1 MKVPKSSAITSRPL
15 QAEGAD
21 EPALFDQGLTLRFF
35 AEKTTPMHLTDRVGT
50 YGSLHF
56 AEVI

>member
-1 MKVPKSSAITSRPL
+1 MRSAGLDLSFVPENVR
-15 QAEGAD
+15 GR
-21 EPALFDQGLTLRFF
+21 LRFF
-35 AEKTTPMHLTDRVGT
+35 AEKTAPMHLTDRVGT